1 MDVGIR
7 IKKYREKQNISQDE
21 LAEKIFVSRQTI
33 SNWENSKSYPDIK
46 SLLLLSDIFKV
57 SLDDFMKGDIEKI
70 KKLVNTQKVREF
82 NIIGYIY
89 LAELLILAITAYPL
103 FKLEGNIGVIIW
115 ILFFLVTFFTAGIA
129 EKIKKNNNIQTYK
142 EILAFINSKQLN
154 YEESQ
159 QELGKRMYQ
168 KILFAILI
176 GMIALII
183 NLIIKTCLSKS
194 IFLPPI
200 K

>member
-154 YEESQ
+154 YEETQ

-168 KILFAILI
+168 KILFAILA
-176 GMIALII
+176 GVIALII
-183 NLIIKTCLSKS
+183 NLII
-194 IFLPPI
+194 IFI
-200 K
+200 INKI

>member
-70 KKLVNTQKVREF
+70 KNLVNTQKVREF

-168 KILFAILI
+168 KILFAILAGVI
-176 GMIALII
+176 VLII
-183 NLIIKTCLSKS
+183 NLII
-194 IFLPPI
+194 IFI
-200 K
+200 INKI

>member
-33 SNWENSKSYPDIK
+33 SNWENNKTYPDIK

-70 KKLVNTQKVREF
+70 KNLVNTQKVREF

-154 YEESQ
+154 YEETQ

-168 KILFAILI
+168 KILFAILA
-176 GMIALII
+176 GVIALII
-183 NLIIKTCLSKS
+183 NLII
-194 IFLPPI
+194 IFI
-200 K
+200 INKI

>member
-33 SNWENSKSYPDIK
+33 SNWENNKSYPDIK

-70 KKLVNTQKVREF
+70 KNLVNAQEVRKF

-103 FKLEGNIGVIIW
+103 FKLEGNVGVIIW
-115 ILFFLVTFFTAGIA
+115 ILFFVITFFTAGIA

-168 KILFAILI
+168 KILFAIL
-176 GMIALII
+176 ASVVVLII
-183 NLIIKTCLSKS
+183 NLII
-194 IFLPPI
+194 IFI
-200 K
+200 INKI

>member
-70 KKLVNTQKVREF
+70 KNLVNTQKVREF

-142 EILAFINSKQLN
+142 EILAFINNKQLN
-154 YEESQ
+154 YEEKQ

-168 KILFAILI
+168 KILFAILAGVI
-176 GMIALII
+176 VLII
-183 NLIIKTCLSKS
+183 NLII
-194 IFLPPI
+194 IFI
-200 K
+200 INKI

>member
-33 SNWENSKSYPDIK
+33 SNWENNKTYPDIK

-142 EILAFINSKQLN
+142 EILAFINNKQLN
-154 YEESQ
+154 YEERQ

-168 KILFAILI
+168 KILFAILAGVI
-176 GMIALII
+176 VLTI
-183 NLIIKTCLSKS
+183 NLII
-194 IFLPPI
+194 IFI
-200 K
+200 INKI

>member
-70 KKLVNTQKVREF
+70 KNLVNTQKVREF

-115 ILFFLVTFFTAGIA
+115 ILFFLVTFFTSGIA

-142 EILAFINSKQLN
+142 EILAFINNKQLN
-154 YEESQ
+154 YEERQ

-168 KILFAILI
+168 KILFAILAGVI
-176 GMIALII
+176 VLII
-183 NLIIKTCLSKS
+183 NLII
-194 IFLPPI
+194 IFI
-200 K
+200 INKI

>member
-1 MDVGIR
+1 MEVQNGCRNKD
-7 IKKYREKQNISQDE
+7 KKYREKQNISQDE

-70 KKLVNTQKVREF
+70 KNLVNTQKVREF

-142 EILAFINSKQLN
+142 EILAFINNKQLN
-154 YEESQ
+154 YEERQ

-168 KILFAILI
+168 KILFAILAGVI
-176 GMIALII
+176 VLII
-183 NLIIKTCLSKS
+183 NLII
-194 IFLPPI
+194 IFI
-200 K
+200 INKI

>member
-70 KKLVNTQKVREF
+70 KNLVNTQKVREF

-154 YEESQ
+154 YEERQ

-168 KILFAILI
+168 KILFAILAGVI
-176 GMIALII
+176 VLII
-183 NLIIKTCLSKS
+183 NLII
-194 IFLPPI
+194 IFI
-200 K
+200 INKI

>member
-70 KKLVNTQKVREF
+70 KNLVNTQKVREF

-154 YEESQ
+154 YEERQ

-168 KILFAILI
+168 KILFAILA

-183 NLIIKTCLSKS
+183 NLII
-194 IFLPPI
+194 IFI
-200 K
+200 INKI

>member
-70 KKLVNTQKVREF
+70 KNLVNTQKVREF

-183 NLIIKTCLSKS
+183 NLII
-194 IFLPPI
+194 IFI
-200 K
+200 INKI

>member
-33 SNWENSKSYPDIK
+33 SNWENNKSYPDIK

-70 KKLVNTQKVREF
+70 KNLVNTQKVKEF
-82 NIIGYIY
+82 NIIGYVY

-115 ILFFLVTFFTAGIA
+115 ILFFIITFFTAGIA

-142 EILAFINSKQLN
+142 EILAFINNKQLN
-154 YEESQ
+154 YEERQ

-168 KILFAILI
+168 KILFAILAGVI
-176 GMIALII
+176 VLII
-183 NLIIKTCLSKS
+183 NLII
-194 IFLPPI
+194 IFI
-200 K
+200 INKI

>member
-70 KKLVNTQKVREF
+70 KNLVNTQKVREF

-115 ILFFLVTFFTAGIA
+115 ILFFLVTFFTAGIV

-142 EILAFINSKQLN
+142 EILAFINNKQLN
-154 YEESQ
+154 YEERQ

-168 KILFAILI
+168 KILFAILAGVI
-176 GMIALII
+176 VLII
-183 NLIIKTCLSKS
+183 NLII
-194 IFLPPI
+194 IFI
-200 K
+200 INKI

>member
-33 SNWENSKSYPDIK
+33 SNWENNKTYPDIK

-57 SLDDFMKGDIEKI
+57 SLDDFMKGDIEEI
-70 KKLVNTQKVREF
+70 KNLVNNQKIRVF

-89 LAELLILAITAYPL
+89 LVELLILAITAYPL

-115 ILFFLVTFFTAGIA
+115 ILFFIITFFTAGIA

-154 YEESQ
+154 YEETQ

-168 KILFAILI
+168 KILFAILA
-176 GMIALII
+176 GVIALII
-183 NLIIKTCLSKS
+183 NLII
-194 IFLPPI
+194 IFI
-200 K
+200 INKI

>member
-70 KKLVNTQKVREF
+70 KNLVNTQKVREF

-142 EILAFINSKQLN
+142 EILAFINSKQLS
-154 YEESQ
+154 YEERQ

-168 KILFAILI
+168 KILFAILA

-183 NLIIKTCLSKS
+183 NLII
-194 IFLPPI
+194 IFI